1 MTHTPGE
8 WVQSPIK
15 LNQICAVNGD
25 EIELIAECPF
35 NWPADKE
42 RWEIVAANARLI
54 TTAPDGL
61 ALAHMVIDTATV
73 ETPPALIEAANALIN
88 KAKGQP

>member
-1 MTHTPGE
+1 MTHTPGP
-8 WVQSPIK
+8 WKVGPIDDTVVTASDGSE
-15 LNQICAVNGD
+15 IAAIDGD
-25 EIELIAECPF
+25 YSDPDL
-35 NWPADKE
+35 WPIME
-42 RWEIVAANARLI
+42 ANARLI

-73 ETPPALIEAANALIN
+73 ETPPALIEAANALIA